1 MTEKKNILQRILSN
15 IFVKN
20 ILLMIVVAVALV
32 GIVLF
37 GLNSYTRHGE
47 FIKVPSVK
55 GLQVEEANGILK
67 ASGLTYE
74 ISDSLYQ
81 NKGVP
86 GAIIEQTPKENSNIK
101 SGRTIFLTIQAKGE
115 QMIPIPELKDFSTR
129 QAEAQLH
136 SLGFR
141 NILIEEVPSAYAG
154 IVISVSYKGKELT
167 PNQKVP
173 KGAPLR
179 MVVGAG
185 GEIPVDSISPI
196 ENISIEESFL
206 E

>member
-1 MTEKKNILQRILSN
+1 
-15 IFVKN
+15 
-20 ILLMIVVAVALV
+20 MIVVS
-32 GIVLF
+32 IVLIIVVLF
-37 GLNSYTRHGE
+37 ALNSYTKHGE

-55 GLQVEEANGILK
+55 GLQIEEANGILK
-67 ASGLTYE
+67 SSGLSYE

-81 NKGVP
+81 KGGVP

-101 SGRTIFLTIQAKGE
+101 GGRIIYLTVQAKGE
-115 QMIPIPELKDFSTR
+115 QMIPIPELKDFSRR

-141 NILIEEVPSAYAG
+141 NIHIEEVPSAYAG
-154 IVISVSYKGKELT
+154 IVISVSYKGRELT

-173 KGAPLR
+173 KGAPLQ
-179 MVVGAG
+179 MTVGAG
-185 GEIPVDSISPI
+185 GTDFNDSIPPI
-196 ENISIEESFL
+196 EDISIEESFL

>member
-1 MTEKKNILQRILSN
+1 MTKKKNIIQQILSN
-15 IFVKN
+15 IIIKN
-20 ILLMIVVAVALV
+20 ILLIIIVAVALV
-32 GIVLF
+32 VIVLV

-67 ASGLTYE
+67 ASGLSYE

-81 NKGVP
+81 NNGTP

-101 SGRTIFLTIQAKGE
+101 SGRTVFLTIQAKGQ
-115 QMIPIPELKDFSTR
+115 QMIPIPELKDYTTR
-129 QAEAQLH
+129 QAQAQLN
-136 SLGFR
+136 SLGFK

-154 IVISVSYKGKELT
+154 IVISVSYKGKELS

-173 KGAPLR
+173 KGAPLK
-179 MVVGAG
+179 MIVGAG
-185 GEIPVDSISPI
+185 GEIITDSIPPVEDI
-196 ENISIEESFL
+196 NIEESFL
-206 E
+206 D

>member
-1 MTEKKNILQRILSN
+1 MTKEKNIIARILAN

-20 ILLMIVVAVALV
+20 ILLIGLVSFLLVA
-32 GIVLF
+32 IVLF
-37 GLNSYTRHGE
+37 ALNSYTKLGE
-47 FIKVPSVK
+47 FIKVPLVK
-55 GLQVEEANGILK
+55 GLQIEEADGILK
-67 ASGLTYE
+67 SSGLSYE

-81 NKGVP
+81 KEGVP

-101 SGRTIFLTIQAKGE
+101 AGRTIFLTIQAKGE
-115 QMIPIPELKDFSTR
+115 QMIPIPELKDFSRR

-141 NILIEEVPSAYAG
+141 NILITEVPSAYAG
-154 IVISVSYKGKELT
+154 IVISVSYKGKELS

-173 KGAPLR
+173 KGAPLQ
-179 MVVGAG
+179 MTVGAG
-185 GEIPVDSISPI
+185 GVEFQDSIPTI
-196 ENISIEESFL
+196 EDISIEESFL

>member
-1 MTEKKNILQRILSN
+1 MTKKSNILQQLWAN
-15 IFVKN
+15 IFVRN
-20 ILLMIVVAVALV
+20 ISLMIIIAVVLVA
-32 GIVLF
+32 IVLI

-55 GLQVEEANGILK
+55 GLQVEEANGILN
-67 ASGLTYE
+67 ASGLSYE

-81 NKGVP
+81 NNGTP
-86 GAIIEQTPKENSNIK
+86 GAIIEQIPKENSNIK
-101 SGRTIFLTIQAKGE
+101 TGRTIFLTIQAKGK

-129 QAEAQLH
+129 QAEAQLN
-136 SLGFR
+136 SLGFK

-173 KGAPLR
+173 KGAPLK
-179 MVVGAG
+179 MIVGAG
-185 GEIPVDSISPI
+185 GESIIDSIPPSEDI
-196 ENISIEESFL
+196 NIEESFL
-206 E
+206 D